1 MISPQEQLLIIKK
14 GVHMMVDEDE
24 LLAKLEKSVATNKP
38 LNIKLG
44 LDPSAPD
51 IHLGHSVVLRKMRQ
65 MQDLGHNITIII
77 GDFTGKIR
85 DPSGKAKGRNALTE
99 EQVQANA
106 KTYCD
111 QIFKIL
117 DIDKTEVVRNSE
129 WLAKLTFEDVVR
141 LAGKTTVARILE
153 RDDFKSR
160 YENQTPIGLHEF
172 FYPLM
177 QGYDSV
183 HLKADVELGGTDQTF
198 NILFGRTMQKSFD
211 MEAQIAI
218 FMPLLEGLDGKEK
231 MSKSLGNYIGIDEPA
246 EVMFKKTMEVPDEL
260 IIRYFELVT
269 DVHPREVDAIKAE
282 LEAGANP
289 RDIKLRLAETITSL
303 YHCPEDVEKAKK
315 FFETAFS
322 KKEIPDEI
330 PQIKIGKP
338 SITLMELS
346 ELLIKEGFV
355 PSKSELIRLV
365 NQSGVQLNEE
375 KISTT
380 DIELKSGDNLRI
392 GKKKFVQIV
401 E

>member
-77 GDFTGKIR
+77 GDFTGKIG

-380 DIELKSGDNLRI
+380 DI
-392 GKKKFVQIV
+392 
-401 E
+401 

>member
-77 GDFTGKIR
+77 GDFTGKIG

-346 ELLIKEGFV
+346 ELLIKEEFV
-355 PSKSELIRLV
+355 PRKSEVIRLV
-365 NQSGVQLNEE
+365 NQSGVQHNEE